1 MPFADT
7 PGGRIYYEVHG
18 EGEPLLCV
26 MGLSADHLAW
36 ALQVPAWSQR
46 FRTVIFDNRDV
57 GQSFYAAGA
66 YEVRDMAADTLA
78 LADAL
83 ELDSFHLLG
92 MSLGGAIAQ
101 EVALGAPERVRTLTL
116 VVTYAGGGAWGRER
130 ARLWAADVMRKSH
143 EEHVDTLLLYTLSED
158 FYRNSEGVQ
167 FIRNLVL
174 SNPHPQA
181 PEAFVR
187 QLEAGGRH
195 ETRDRLGSL
204 SMPVHVIGA
213 ERDTLVPVWKSR
225 EIAELVP
232 GAKLTI
238 VPGAPHGL
246 NLERAEELNQLV
258 LDFISAAPAPA
269 A

>member
-7 PGGRIYYEVHG
+7 PSGRIYYEVQG

-36 ALQVPAWSQR
+36 ALQVPTWSQR

-57 GQSFYAAGA
+57 GQSFYADGP

-83 ELDSFHLLG
+83 ELESFHLLG
-92 MSLGGAIAQ
+92 MSLGGAIGQ
-101 EVALGAPERVRTLTL
+101 EVALAAPERVRTLTL
-116 VVTYAGGGAWGRER
+116 VVTYAGAGNWGTER
-130 ARLWAADVMRKSH
+130 ARLWGAEVMRKSH
-143 EEHVDTLLLYTLSED
+143 EEHVDSLLLYTLSED
-158 FYRNSEGVQ
+158 FYRNPEGVQ
-167 FIRNLVL
+167 FIRDMVL
-174 SNPHPQA
+174 ANPHPQA

-187 QLEAGGRH
+187 QLDAGGRH

-204 SMPVHVIGA
+204 SMPVHVVGA
-213 ERDTLVPVWKSR
+213 AHDALVPVWKSE
-225 EIAELVP
+225 EIAALVP

-238 VPGAPHGL
+238 VPDAPHGL
-246 NLERAEELNQLV
+246 NLERAEELNELV
-258 LDFISAAPAPA
+258 LDFITSSATA
-269 A
+269 AT